1 MIEEFKYNLVTLYYC
16 AGADLVA
23 GDMRGAE
30 AGVEVGAGERE
41 GGRRGAGAGAGA
53 GAGGRG
59 VEAAGAATRTFRSGS
74 SLEILSSSCILL
86 WPRSGRGALEA
97 FVASCPLSEYVQ
109 TTRF

>member
-1 MIEEFKYNLVTLYYC
+1 M
-16 AGADLVA
+16 A

-41 GGRRGAGAGAGA
+41 EGRRGVGA

-86 WPRSGRGALEA
+86 
-97 FVASCPLSEYVQ
+97 
-109 TTRF
+109 

>member
-1 MIEEFKYNLVTLYYC
+1 M
-16 AGADLVA
+16 A

-41 GGRRGAGAGAGA
+41 GGRRGAEAGAGV
-53 GAGGRG
+53 GGRG

-86 WPRSGRGALEA
+86 WSRSGRGALEA

>member
-1 MIEEFKYNLVTLYYC
+1 M
-16 AGADLVA
+16 A

-41 GGRRGAGAGAGA
+41 EGRRGVGA

-59 VEAAGAATRTFRSGS
+59 AEAAGAATRTFRSSS

-86 WPRSGRGALEA
+86 
-97 FVASCPLSEYVQ
+97 
-109 TTRF
+109 

>member
-1 MIEEFKYNLVTLYYC
+1 
-16 AGADLVA
+16 
-23 GDMRGAE
+23 MRGAE

-41 GGRRGAGAGAGA
+41 GGRRGAEAGAGV
-53 GAGGRG
+53 GGRG

-97 FVASCPLSEYVQ
+97 FVASFSSFGICTNHQILINW
-109 TTRF
+109 TNMTRFWQKLKIEI

>member
-1 MIEEFKYNLVTLYYC
+1 M
-16 AGADLVA
+16 A

-41 GGRRGAGAGAGA
+41 EGRRGVGA

-59 VEAAGAATRTFRSGS
+59 AEAAGAATRTFRS

-86 WPRSGRGALEA
+86 
-97 FVASCPLSEYVQ
+97 
-109 TTRF
+109 